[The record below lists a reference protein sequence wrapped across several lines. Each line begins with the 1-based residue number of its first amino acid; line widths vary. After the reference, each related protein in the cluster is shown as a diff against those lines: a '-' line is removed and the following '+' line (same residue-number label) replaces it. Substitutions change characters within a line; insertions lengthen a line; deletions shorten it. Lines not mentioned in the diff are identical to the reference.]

1 VIVVGGDA
9 LCRWV
14 AQRTGGQYFD
24 GSGTSLGWAVDGDIV
39 AGVMYDNFTGRA
51 VQMHVASDGSR
62 QWMRR
67 EFLKTVFD
75 YPFNQLKVNKV
86 IGIVDSTNTDA
97 LRFDHHLGFVTEA
110 IIKDAGKHGDLHILS
125 MTRQQCRFLKD

>member
-1 VIVVGGDA
+1 MIFVGNDD

-14 AQRTGGQYFD
+14 ADRTGGNYYA
-24 GSGTSLGWAVDGDIV
+24 GSGSSIGLARDGEIV
-39 AGVMYDNFTGRA
+39 AGVLYDNFTGRA

-62 QWMRR
+62 KWMNR
-67 EFLKTVFD
+67 EYLRACFD
-75 YPFNQLKVNKV
+75 YPFRQLGVNKV

-110 IIKDAGKHGDLHILS
+110 VIKDAGKHGDLHILS